1 MTILIISVTEVGV
14 MNFFVYWTNKEGKK
28 ELITCN
34 LNECVLPGITR
45 QSVIEISKKWNITVT
60 ERMFHINELVDAINE
75 NRVYIVIILQLID
88 CFGTGTA
95 AVICPIREL
104 TYKNKTY
111 EILKKDLLIGPL
123 ADHLYKFLSDIQ
135 YGVIQHEYQRKIQ
148 Q

>member
-75 NRVYIVIILQLID
+75 NRVYIFIIL
-88 CFGTGTA
+88 
-95 AVICPIREL
+95 
-104 TYKNKTY
+104 
-111 EILKKDLLIGPL
+111 
-123 ADHLYKFLSDIQ
+123 
-135 YGVIQHEYQRKIQ
+135 
-148 Q
+148 